1 VEKEI
6 RFGTDGIRGR
16 ADQFPFTKEALIN
29 IGRAISQWSIKKY
42 KLNNPQVLIVSDTRQ
57 SCEKIKTALS
67 SGFNTFSLKIVDAGV
82 LPTSAALQLIK
93 NNLSI
98 NFGIVISAS
107 HNPYTDNGIKLF
119 DREIGKLNTSDE
131 KTITSFFSSITERT
145 SINQSNNFDETS
157 NLRLFTCP
165 GKKALYK
172 KNVISHFNPKFLKGL
187 HIVLDCAN
195 GATYKVAPEIFTE
208 LGAKVTTL
216 ASTPNGKNI
225 NYQCGTLHTENLQKT
240 VLSSN
245 ADIGFAF
252 DGDGDRVIAI
262 NKNGQT
268 KDGDDLLAILTQ
280 HPKLKVAKK
289 IVGTIMTNYG
299 LEQDLKQKGK
309 QLIRTPV
316 GDKHVSAKLEEE
328 NLILGGETSGHI
340 IIRDY
345 LNTGDGILAALK
357 VLESIK
363 ITGNWALSSF
373 KRFPQILINVPIKIK
388 HNLSKGIY
396 AKIIQEQ
403 QQTIPNGRIIARYS
417 GTENFLRIMT
427 EDSCRSLAES
437 AAKTLVNKLQKILS

>member
-1 VEKEI
+1 MEKEI

-67 SGFNTFSLKIVDAGV
+67 VGFSTFGLKVIDAGI

-93 NNLSI
+93 NNPTI

-107 HNPYTDNGIKLF
+107 HNPYIDNGIKLF

-131 KTITSFFSSITERT
+131 KTITSFFSSMTGRT
-145 SINQSNNFDETS
+145 ALNQPDNFDETS
-157 NLRLFTCP
+157 NLKFFTCP
-165 GKKALYK
+165 EKKDLYK
-172 KNVISHFNPKFLKGL
+172 KNVLYHFNPKFLKG
-187 HIVLDCAN
+187 INIALDCAN
-195 GATYKVAPEIFTE
+195 GSTYKVAPEIFTE

-225 NYQCGTLHTENLQKT
+225 NHQCGTLHTEKLQKT
-240 VLSSN
+240 VLKSG

-262 NKNGQT
+262 NKNGQP

-280 HPKLKVAKK
+280 HPKFQGVKK
-289 IVGTIMTNYG
+289 IIGTIMTNYG
-299 LEQDLKQKGK
+299 LEQDLKEKGT

-345 LNTGDGILAALK
+345 LNTGDGIFAALK

-363 ITGNWALSSF
+363 ITGNWNLSSF

-388 HNLSKGIY
+388 HDLSKGIY

-403 QQTIPNGRIIARYS
+403 QKKIPNGRIVARYS

-427 EDSCRSLAES
+427 EDSCINLAKS
-437 AAKTLVNKLQKILS
+437 AAKTLVNKLQKILA